1 MRFVMNPSIM
11 FVLYL
16 HYIFIS
22 VLNTVAFKLFVVEL
36 KCVYIFN
43 NVFKNFARFTCI
55 LLDDLFFFSP
65 FIFWRGN
72 IKCGCR
78 CVFTP
83 EIWEIM
89 GFYDAQSLKSRL
101 IQNWPHL
108 LFNAGLVVCYC
119 SQKIKNY
126 IMIYINSL

>member
-43 NVFKNFARFTCI
+43 NVFKNFARFTGI
-55 LLDDLFFFSP
+55 LLDDLFFFHLLYFGGEILSVVA
-65 FIFWRGN
+65 G
-72 IKCGCR
+72 
-78 CVFTP
+78 VFLL
-83 EIWEIM
+83 
-89 GFYDAQSLKSRL
+89 LKSE
-101 IQNWPHL
+101 
-108 LFNAGLVVCYC
+108 
-119 SQKIKNY
+119 K
-126 IMIYINSL
+126 